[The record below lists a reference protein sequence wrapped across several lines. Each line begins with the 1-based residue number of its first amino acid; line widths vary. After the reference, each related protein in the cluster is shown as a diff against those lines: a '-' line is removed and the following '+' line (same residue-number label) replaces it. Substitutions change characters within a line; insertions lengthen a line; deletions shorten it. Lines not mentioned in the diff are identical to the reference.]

1 MQLFEEEGNKEAFLE
16 KRRYNLSLGR
26 RRGEMAIPYSKHLV
40 MIWKGV
46 KPCFPLSGLGV
57 WDIEWLDGQ
66 VRQKPGICA
75 HS

>member
-1 MQLFEEEGNKEAFLE
+1 MQLFEEEDNKE
-16 KRRYNLSLGR
+16 KRRYNLPLGR
-26 RRGEMAIPYSKHLV
+26 RRGEMAIPYRVNTWV

-46 KPCFPLSGLGV
+46 KPCFPLSGLRV